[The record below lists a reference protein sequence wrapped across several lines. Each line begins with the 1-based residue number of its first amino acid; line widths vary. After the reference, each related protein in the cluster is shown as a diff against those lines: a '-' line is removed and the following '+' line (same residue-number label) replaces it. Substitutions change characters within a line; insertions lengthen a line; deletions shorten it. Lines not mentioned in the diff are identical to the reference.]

1 MRIKSL
7 MMLCLFACSTMFVQA
22 QVKPKPKAPAKP
34 VTTQPATTEDGKQVV
49 LRSDGTW
56 KYAPESVDSETSS
69 PDVSTRPK
77 GKANSVLSFE
87 TGLVFKSGDV
97 KPVARATFH
106 LLDDSLGNILRV
118 AGLSA
123 PRNYGGGTGNTD
135 EDLVN
140 AYASSIKYSILDGYK
155 EFGPAAATAVRPHII
170 QTVTTG
176 FDGKATFEA
185 VAAGT
190 YHLMGMSE
198 TPKGYVIW
206 NLKVELKAGKNTVT
220 LDQNNAVTAI

>member
-1 MRIKSL
+1 M
-7 MMLCLFACSTMFVQA
+7 MMLCVFACSAMFVQA
-22 QVKPKPKAPAKP
+22 QVKSKPKVPAKP
-34 VTTQPATTEDGKQVV
+34 ITTQLATTEDGKAVV
-49 LRSDGTW
+49 LSSNGTW
-56 KYAPESVDSETSS
+56 KYSPEDSDTGTST
-69 PDVSTRPK
+69 PDASTRPK
-77 GKANSVLSFE
+77 GRANSVLSFE

-106 LLDDSLGNILRV
+106 LLDDSLGNILRT

-123 PRNYGGGTGNTD
+123 PRNYGGGSGNTD

-170 QTVTTG
+170 QTITTG

-190 YHLMGMSE
+190 YYLMGMSE

-206 NLKVELKAGKNTVT
+206 NLKVDLKAGKNTVT